1 MKWSPW
7 AAGAVKRLHVKV
19 SQLKLEGFCE
29 QKVEDDVRGDGDGDE
44 DDKIVVIAMKW
55 KGPKAGLG
63 LVPFPFYR
71 TSTRQRDYTN
81 QRCSS
86 NKGQPIVWDDEF
98 ECVCSFSISKDG
110 SFGHWEVTFNVL
122 YVSLFH

>member
-7 AAGAVKRLHVKV
+7 AAGVVKRLHVKV

-110 SFGHWEVTFNVL
+110 TFGHWEVTFNVL

>member
-1 MKWSPW
+1 MK
-7 AAGAVKRLHVKV
+7 VN
-19 SQLKLEGFCE
+19 QFKLEGFCE
-29 QKVEDDVRGDGDGDE
+29 QKVEDDGADGDGEE
-44 DDKIVVIAMKW
+44 DDKIVVIGMKW

-71 TSTRQRDYTN
+71 TSTRQRDFTN

-86 NKGQPIVWDDEF
+86 NKGQPIEWDDEF
-98 ECVCSFSISKDG
+98 ESVCSFSISKDG
-110 SFGHWEVTFNVL
+110 SFGHWEVTFYVL